1 MAVKPRLVLVDA
13 GAVIHAHR
21 CGGWAQLCSAYEVV
35 VPSIVAGEAS
45 FYLDDERKRVPIDME
60 PDIALGRVVSYVAS
74 VADFKGTSAFLPPQ
88 LRNRV
93 HAGELEALTYLRLG
107 NAHGIAFL
115 TADGGAI
122 EATVVLGFS
131 ESAMSLQ
138 RALQMCGVTK
148 VLPYEHTEAFV
159 SEAKRRGGTTLA
171 QFAVPKPPEKKRR
184 D

>member
-1 MAVKPRLVLVDA
+1 MLARSDRVLL
-13 GAVIHAHR
+13 
-21 CGGWAQLCSAYEVV
+21 LCSPVIE
-35 VPSIVAGEAS
+35 
-45 FYLDDERKRVPIDME
+45 ME
-60 PDIALGRVVSYVAS
+60 PDIAQGRAVRYVAS
-74 VADFKGTSAFLPPQ
+74 AADFKGTSAFLPPQ

-107 NAHGIAFL
+107 NAHGVAFL

-148 VLPYEHTEAFV
+148 VLPYEHTEALV
-159 SEAKRRGGTTLA
+159 SEAKRRGGTGMLA
-171 QFAVPKPPEKKRR
+171 PLLDEIRVPRVTATMRSRCLSRRRCLRNASRLAADFRCRLFALAALRYRSGE
-184 D
+184 